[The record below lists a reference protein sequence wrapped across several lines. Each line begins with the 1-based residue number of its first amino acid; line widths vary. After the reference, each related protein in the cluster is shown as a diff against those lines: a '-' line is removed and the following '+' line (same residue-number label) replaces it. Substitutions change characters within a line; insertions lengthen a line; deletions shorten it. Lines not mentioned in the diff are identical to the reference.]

1 MLVQTSE
8 PYLAVQARHRS
19 GRVLGDC
26 MPVLSK

>member
-8 PYLAVQARHRS
+8 PYVAVRARHRS

>member
-19 GRVLGDC
+19 GRVLGASTL
-26 MPVLSK
+26 VEA